1 MARWVA
7 GLLAWCAA
15 LGGKAQIDA
24 VTLTEL
30 GRYQHPYVV
39 FPDSFSAPVLSSRI
53 DRLGRPYV
61 YLACRDSGLFVWD
74 ITVPTQP
81 VVVRRM
87 HPSAFGGLKVM
98 NLEQVDTLLYLALG
112 ELDNAPAAL
121 AVLNVADPA
130 DPQVLDQYT
139 HTAFS
144 SGSAVVKVQ
153 GTYAYLGCMKDGLLV
168 VDVSDPQALGYHGE
182 YLPDTTWP
190 GIANYP
196 PNARGMALHDTLL
209 YLAFDAG
216 AVRVISIADPAAPVE
231 LAHYMNPQH
240 PPLTNIAYNN
250 LLLLGDRLYATY
262 DYCGLEVIDVS
273 DPLAPAQVA
282 WLNPWNCFGLSW
294 FGSDGH
300 ANELVTTRND
310 SLLVV
315 SGADSEVL
323 VYDITDR
330 DDPQLKGGHILPN
343 DSAATWG
350 VDARGDLVI
359 GNYINNHGL
368 LGQPFVSK
376 FGGAVLFALTVDLA
390 AAVAEGSVAAA
401 YTLAPSPTTGPLW
414 VRWSG
419 DAPDPEAVVLQDL
432 RGRVLQVPVS
442 RSDRSWQLDLA
453 THPPGLYL
461 LTLVT
466 PTSRWTRRV
475 VVAR

>member
-153 GTYAYLGCMKDGLLV
+153 G
-168 VDVSDPQALGYHGE
+168 
-182 YLPDTTWP
+182 
-190 GIANYP
+190 
-196 PNARGMALHDTLL
+196 
-209 YLAFDAG
+209 
-216 AVRVISIADPAAPVE
+216 
-231 LAHYMNPQH
+231 
-240 PPLTNIAYNN
+240 
-250 LLLLGDRLYATY
+250 
-262 DYCGLEVIDVS
+262 
-273 DPLAPAQVA
+273 
-282 WLNPWNCFGLSW
+282 
-294 FGSDGH
+294 
-300 ANELVTTRND
+300 
-310 SLLVV
+310 
-315 SGADSEVL
+315 
-323 VYDITDR
+323 
-330 DDPQLKGGHILPN
+330 
-343 DSAATWG
+343 
-350 VDARGDLVI
+350 
-359 GNYINNHGL
+359 
-368 LGQPFVSK
+368 
-376 FGGAVLFALTVDLA
+376 
-390 AAVAEGSVAAA
+390 
-401 YTLAPSPTTGPLW
+401 
-414 VRWSG
+414 
-419 DAPDPEAVVLQDL
+419 
-432 RGRVLQVPVS
+432 
-442 RSDRSWQLDLA
+442 
-453 THPPGLYL
+453 
-461 LTLVT
+461 
-466 PTSRWTRRV
+466 
-475 VVAR
+475 